1 MTRSK
6 IPHRVL
12 VVSNF
17 FPPQTVG
24 GAELVAHRQARALA
38 ARGHH
43 VVVLAGATGASEANP
58 AGSLGH
64 DVHDGLPVY
73 RLVMRSFEAGQNFHW
88 PAAARR
94 VAGLIAAHDLD
105 AVLFHNLNGL
115 GTDMVLAARRAGARC
130 LVTLHD
136 HWGHCFR
143 ATRLRT
149 DGRICADHERCA
161 DCQATIVDPA
171 GAVLPMRLRRDYV
184 AWCLGHAD
192 RLISPSRYLAQ
203 SYQDA
208 GFAPDRLMA
217 LSNGIDLGAV
227 PAAKRPAPD
236 GAVRFVCSA
245 YLGEHKGIPVLLE
258 AARRLAAEPRAAGR
272 WHLTIAGD
280 GHLRPAVEKLAAQAG
295 LEGRVRLTGRLP
307 RQEFL
312 ALLADTDVIVLPSV
326 WPENEPVSL
335 LEAIASGTAQIA
347 TDLGGSAA
355 LIEHGRSGYLI
366 APGDPDAL
374 AGAMLRYILDPSLA
388 TAHGSH
394 NLSRRDAFDES
405 RTISRLEELLDAPT
419 PAAPADD
426 AAPVVVCGGAAS
438 PPPQAEALVRE
449 LHAHL
454 PPGPVPRLL
463 WHDWCGAEAWADA
476 RLLWLWDR
484 HAHEALFAQALK
496 RGIPVLAPHTGWAEG
511 LARHYGGVILYRTYL
526 EAMAALRALLAMPDL
541 RRAFAARAY
550 GAADASVA
558 MAPRGAFDLRAD
570 RAA

>member
-1 MTRSK
+1 MTRFETH
-6 IPHRVL
+6 HRVL

-43 VVVLAGATGASEANP
+43 VVVLAGTTGASDANP
-58 AGSLGH
+58 AGSLSH

-73 RLVMRSFEAGQNFHW
+73 RLVMRSFEAGLNFHW

-94 VAGLIAAHDLD
+94 VAGLIASHDLD

-143 ATRLRT
+143 ATRLQP

-203 SYQDA
+203 SYRDS
-208 GFAPDRLMA
+208 GFAPDRLLA

-227 PAAKRPAPD
+227 PADAKRPSPD

-258 AARRLAAEPRAAGR
+258 AARRLAKDRRAAGR

-355 LIEHGRSGYLI
+355 LVEHGRGGYLI

-374 AGAMLRYILDPSLA
+374 AEAMLRYIHAPSLA
-388 TAHGSH
+388 AAHGDY
-394 NLSRRDAFDES
+394 NRSRRDLFDES
-405 RTISRLEELLDAPT
+405 RTISRLEDLLDEPA
-419 PAAPADD
+419 PAASASD
-426 AAPVVVCGGAAS
+426 AAMVVVCGAAS
-438 PPPQAEALVRE
+438 LPPQVEALVRE

-541 RRAFAARAY
+541 RREFAARAC

-558 MAPRGAFDLRAD
+558 MAPRGAFDLRAEQ
-570 RAA
+570 AA